1 MRTLS
6 SSLFKSSSSSSS
18 SSDHKSSGYFKSD
31 DKGGKKSWDFKD
43 DDNGKGKGH
52 DHGNGKGHDSHG
64 NGNGYGHD
72 SCGDDD
78 GQTDNKPAV
87 FSGSSAGSVQEDGT
101 LTAGGTMVVTDPDAG
116 ESAFASTGSLQGEY
130 GQFSFNLAS
139 GVWSYAL
146 DNANTDIQALDAN
159 EILTDSL
166 LVTSTDGSSTELT
179 VTINGADEAPPA
191 DPALVW
197 VIDLASSS
205 IVRTD
210 LGATAPIYHFGND
223 SYSTISG
230 FTAND
235 VLNHNGMQLAGTYED
250 DVDGDGLVD
259 DTVASFLYAGN
270 TKTLEVGLINFVGIN
285 PAVNLAT
292 DLIPV

>member
-43 DDNGKGKGH
+43 DVKGKGKGH

-87 FSGSSAGSVQEDGT
+87 FSGSSAGS
-101 LTAGGTMVVTDPDAG
+101 
-116 ESAFASTGSLQGEY
+116 LQGEY

-146 DNANTDIQALDAN
+146 NNANTDIQALDAN